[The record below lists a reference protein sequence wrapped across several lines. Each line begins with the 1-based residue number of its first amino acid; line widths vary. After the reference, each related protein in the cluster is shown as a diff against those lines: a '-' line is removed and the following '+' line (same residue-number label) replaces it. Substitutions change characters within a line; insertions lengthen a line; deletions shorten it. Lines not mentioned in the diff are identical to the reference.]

1 MIIILFQRNSCS
13 LTRKSDD
20 KYTYNCLQ
28 KNKPTLLLFE
38 QNKRRLSKF
47 NCYKI
52 QNIPYQFWSLWLQNQ
67 IKSFHRKAQE
77 LVQQIQSPSHL
88 AMPSTMNINYSK
100 YSRIQTPSLSC
111 YSPPNKYKNICGR
124 LAIFVAIT

>member
-20 KYTYNCLQ
+20 KYTYNLLQ
-28 KNKPTLLLFE
+28 KNTPTLLLFE

-88 AMPSTMNINYSK
+88 AMPSTMNIK
-100 YSRIQTPSLSC
+100 YSRFPEFKHHHFHVIHHQSNIRIYAADWPYSC
-111 YSPPNKYKNICGR
+111 Q
-124 LAIFVAIT
+124 